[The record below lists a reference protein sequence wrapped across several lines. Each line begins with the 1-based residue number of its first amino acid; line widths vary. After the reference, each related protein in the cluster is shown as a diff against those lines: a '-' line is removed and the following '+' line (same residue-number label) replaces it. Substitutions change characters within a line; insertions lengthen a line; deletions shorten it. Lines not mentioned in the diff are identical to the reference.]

1 MADLSYCARCG
12 AVLSRDD
19 IGLTQ
24 KLINRGSEVF
34 YCLPCLAK
42 HFQLTEEIL
51 REKIRE
57 YKAMGCT
64 LFD

>member
-1 MADLSYCARCG
+1 MADLSHCARCG

-19 IGLTQ
+19 IGLTR

>member
-1 MADLSYCARCG
+1 MADPAHCACCG
-12 AVLSRDD
+12 ALLSRDD
-19 IGLTQ
+19 IGLIR
-24 KLINRGSEVF
+24 KLINRGSDMF
-34 YCLPCLAK
+34 LCLSCLAR
-42 HFQLTEEIL
+42 HFQLTEDVL